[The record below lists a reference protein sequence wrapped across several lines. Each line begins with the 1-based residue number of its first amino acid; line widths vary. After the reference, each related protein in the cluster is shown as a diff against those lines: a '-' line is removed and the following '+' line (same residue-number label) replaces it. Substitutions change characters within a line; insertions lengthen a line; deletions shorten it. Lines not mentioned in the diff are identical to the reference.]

1 MSSSD
6 DLKIF
11 MNILAQSNSGLND
24 PHLIAKFSQAKA
36 KLHLM
41 DSANQIQ
48 AQNLAP
54 QPSNP
59 LPQATQSD
67 QAIPSTPLGDTGLNP
82 SENQANPTPAVGKY
96 DNL

>member
-1 MSSSD
+1 MSASD

-11 MNILAQSNSGLND
+11 MNIIAQSDSGLND

-36 KLHLM
+36 RLHLM

-54 QPSNP
+54 QLSQMP
-59 LPQATQSD
+59 PQATQSG
-67 QAIPSTPLGDTGLNP
+67 QAIPSTPLGDNGLNP
-82 SENQANPTPAVGKY
+82 SENQVSQPPQRGKY